1 MQVIIATHSPSLI
14 NAKNIHNV
22 FRCTKI
28 QGETKIYSTP
38 QHGKQSDSTLLQ
50 LLKFDAIAKVF
61 FVDKIIL
68 VEGDTD
74 LYFFSHYLEYL
85 ATLPERKSRIKNYE
99 IIAISG
105 K

>member
-1 MQVIIATHSPSLI
+1 MCIRDS
-14 NAKNIHNV
+14 HNV

-28 QGETKIYSTP
+28 QGETKIYSNP
-38 QHGKQSDSTLLQ
+38 QQGKQSDSTLLQ

-61 FVDKIIL
+61 FVDTIIL

-74 LYFFSHYLEYL
+74 LYFFSHYVEYL
-85 ATLPERKSRIKNYE
+85 STLPEWQNRIKNYE